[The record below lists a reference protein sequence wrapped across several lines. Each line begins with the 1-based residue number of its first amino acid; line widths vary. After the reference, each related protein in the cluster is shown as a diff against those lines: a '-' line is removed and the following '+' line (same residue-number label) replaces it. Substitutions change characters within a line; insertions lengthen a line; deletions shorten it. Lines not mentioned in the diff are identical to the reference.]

1 MTVDFGN
8 YELFNPG
15 TFAPPGEL
23 PRQEARSLYNKRMN
37 EKSFRI
43 EQLKNL
49 VALDA
54 TDVDSS
60 DAGVQRLNE
69 WFFKNIEENSDFP
82 VA

>member
-1 MTVDFGN
+1 
-8 YELFNPG
+8 
-15 TFAPPGEL
+15 
-23 PRQEARSLYNKRMN
+23 MN